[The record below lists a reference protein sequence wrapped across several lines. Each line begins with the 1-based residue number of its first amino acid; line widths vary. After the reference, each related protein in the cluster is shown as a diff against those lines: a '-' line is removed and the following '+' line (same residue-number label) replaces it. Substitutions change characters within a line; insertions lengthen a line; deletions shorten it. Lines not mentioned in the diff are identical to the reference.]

1 MRVYGERIL
10 MKFLL
15 VMFLITLIGPVL
27 ANTIGTVRYLEVI
40 AAHPRML
47 KFDFDAHRFSD
58 GPSAQISL
66 KELQEKGQLLAARLQ
81 ELNSS
86 SAAGI
91 AGLEKKLSV
100 SATKKSKAET
110 DFWAEKEK
118 LDNEIEAVR
127 NEIAANIAA
136 MEFGGRTIET
146 TILPELSQ
154 IIADVS
160 AAVTNAAAAR
170 NCTMVLNETLPVT
183 LITETDNWIEEGY
196 SSHFRSGNS
205 SDDSVLKRWV
215 SYAGR
220 IVPRLSAGAN
230 LLKPV
235 ITGSVDLTADAI
247 KLLTQ
252 PARKGG
258 VSKK

>member
-1 MRVYGERIL
+1 MRVYGESIL
-10 MKFLL
+10 IKFLL
-15 VMFLITLIGPVL
+15 SAFLVTMWGPVW

-47 KFDFDAHRFSD
+47 KFDFATHRFSD

-66 KELQEKGQLLAARLQ
+66 KELQEKGQVLAARLQ
-81 ELNSS
+81 ELNSRS
-86 SAAGI
+86 ESGI
-91 AGLEKKLSV
+91 AGLEQKLSS
-100 SATKKSKAET
+100 SAAKKSTAEK

-118 LDNEIEAVR
+118 LNNEIEAVR

-136 MEFGGRTIET
+136 MEFGGQTIET
-146 TILPELSQ
+146 TILPEVSQ
-154 IIADVS
+154 IIVDVS
-160 AAVTNAAAAR
+160 AAVANAAAAR
-170 NCTMVLNETLPVT
+170 NCTMVLNETLPVA
-183 LITETDNWIEEGY
+183 LISEPDNWIEEGY

-205 SDDSVLKRWV
+205 SDDSVLRRWV
-215 SYAGR
+215 SSAGR

-230 LLKPV
+230 LLMPV